1 MIELDLFVLI
11 DLSISNQQI
20 KWKLSSFLIKYN

>member
-11 DLSISNQQI
+11 YLSISNQQI